1 MEEKMKSLVAA
12 VFAAG
17 LACSATADVR
27 IGVIDMMSLIKEHP
41 SYEINKK
48 LLASTEKTYQ
58 EKIEAQKKALE
69 AIESEGRKL
78 AESYRNP
85 MLSAQAKEKIE
96 KDISEVQRR
105 YLSAQQNLREE
116 AMRSQKELADH
127 EARLLKVQLDDIKEK
142 VAEFAEKY
150 KFDLIVDKS
159 AAVYSKKSRDLTKEV
174 AYKYFKNASSEGTK
188 ESKK

>member
-142 VAEFAEKY
+142 VAEFA
-150 KFDLIVDKS
+150 
-159 AAVYSKKSRDLTKEV
+159 
-174 AYKYFKNASSEGTK
+174 
-188 ESKK
+188 